1 MKSGGAYLV
10 GDRDAFVCTVGPRIE
25 TALLDDRGQVV
36 SIGKMIELR
45 DAFTLDNRLKILP
58 VTFLLHNRLYVDQ
71 TTWVVWVCELF
82 ACLMGFLRVRRC
94 RDRAPLCM
102 P

>member
-10 GDRDAFVCTVGPRIE
+10 GDRDAFVRTVGPRIE

-36 SIGKMIELR
+36 SIGEMIELG

-82 ACLMGFLRVRRC
+82 VCLMGSLRAHRC
-94 RDRAPLCM
+94 RDRASLRRP
-102 P
+102 

>member
-10 GDRDAFVCTVGPRIE
+10 GDRDAFVRTVGPRIE

-45 DAFTLDNRLKILP
+45 DAFMRNNRLKILP
-58 VTFLLHNRLYVDQ
+58 ITFLLHNYLYFDQ
-71 TTWVVWVCELF
+71 TMWVVWVCDLF
-82 ACLMGFLRVRRC
+82 ECLMGSLRVRRS